1 MAVFNFFSVL
11 SMIAPPFLA
20 LFAWKKFLR
29 VPDRA
34 ERPRWK
40 TVVEWTSLLAI
51 SALFVVCLIAVLTIP
66 CNVDRFGWGCVATW
80 RSFSAA
86 VVRSTPAFLLLAC
99 IGRKGTR
106 ILSILWVLAINFD
119 CLTVDLLA

>member
-1 MAVFNFFSVL
+1 MFNFFSVL

-20 LFAWKKFLR
+20 FFAWKKFLR
-29 VPDRA
+29 PSDHG

-40 TVVEWTSLLAI
+40 AFVEWASLLAI
-51 SALFVVCLIAVLTIP
+51 SALFVVCVIAVLTIP

-80 RSFSAA
+80 RAFGAE
-86 VVRSTPAFLLLAC
+86 VVRSTPAFLLMAC
-99 IGRKGTR
+99 VGRKGTR

-119 CLTVDLLA
+119 CLMVDLLP